1 MSTTPTAASGTPS
14 ASPSRGRAA
23 GPPDTTLLRIE
34 WPTAEQFRQL
44 LDSFPAEVLAR
55 RYLLG
60 GVPHLFKDDPV
71 KYISLRET
79 IAKAL
84 DIAHHDVGIVGSARI
99 GLTLSAHKGWSHFA
113 MGHDIDVAIVSD
125 GLVSEGLDALLRR
138 VADLPLRGRGEDD
151 GAIEP
156 SDLRDI
162 QRTARNYA
170 TGYLSPDTYADD
182 DAFKI
187 KIVGALNQVTTQLLA
202 MTPVGPVSR
211 LRARLF
217 RSWQDV
223 ETCYTNVLR
232 SLARRSR
239 PDEDDE

>member
-1 MSTTPTAASGTPS
+1 MSSSTTSTATS
-14 ASPSRGRAA
+14 ASSPGRGRS

-79 IAKAL
+79 IARAL
-84 DIAHHDVGIVGSARI
+84 DIGHHDVGIVGSARI
-99 GLTLSAHKGWSHFA
+99 GLTLSSQKGWSHFA
-113 MGHDIDVAIVSD
+113 MGHDIDIAIVSEA
-125 GLVSEGLDALLRR
+125 LVNEGLDAFARR
-138 VADLPLRGRGEDD
+138 IADLPLGGKDEEADT
-151 GAIEP
+151 A
-156 SDLRDI
+156 DLRDI
-162 QRTARNYA
+162 QRTARNYVA
-170 TGYLSPDTYADD
+170 GYLSPESFPEDD
-182 DAFKI
+182 PFRAKLD
-187 KIVGALNQVTTQLLA
+187 GALNRVTTQLLA

-211 LRARLF
+211 VRGRVF
-217 RSWQDV
+217 RSWADV

-232 SLARRSR
+232 SLARRGAR
-239 PDEDDE
+239 GGEDED